1 DLKTDAE
8 TRLAGYKKQMAR
20 IEERRK
26 ELHAEYRAQWDAEEK
41 RILNE
46 AAEKSSR
53 MRKDAEFRVG
63 QELKQAQADLLR
75 ESVESALAAA
85 EELMKKR
92 IQETDQSRLAEEYL
106 ASVVPAL
113 TGAKGGRA

>member
-1 DLKTDAE
+1 
-8 TRLAGYKKQMAR
+8 
-20 IEERRK
+20 
-26 ELHAEYRAQWDAEEK
+26 
-41 RILNE
+41 
-46 AAEKSSR
+46 
-53 MRKDAEFRVG
+53 
-63 QELKQAQADLLR
+63 LR